1 MTKEALM
8 NARASISTWI
18 DDYLAVRRQAGFA
31 LKVEGE
37 QLRRF
42 ARFAEQAGHR
52 GTLTVQLAVHWA
64 SSSSSG
70 RPLTAARRIEVLRP
84 FTSYCRQFDP
94 ATEIPPRWLFGR
106 AHRRLTPHIFTNDE
120 VLDLLD
126 ACDRLYPPGGL
137 RGASCKTIFG
147 LIAATG
153 LRISEATGLTR
164 LDVDLEQRLLHI
176 RCAKFGKSRWV
187 PIHPTTAEALQRYV
201 RKRDDDPIAGNTNAF
216 FVFDYGRPASTRSV
230 EYAFKILRAAL
241 KWRARGDH
249 PAPRLYDLRH
259 SFVCHRLQDWY
270 ARGLDVDRS
279 ILALSTYLGHAKVTD
294 TYWYETATPELLAIA
309 ARRFVRREGGAS

>member
-1 MTKEALM
+1 M
-8 NARASISTWI
+8 NVRTSFSTWI
-18 DDYLAVRRQAGFA
+18 DDYLTTRRQAGYQLTA
-31 LKVEGE
+31 EGC

-42 ARFAEQAGHR
+42 AAFVGQLGHQ
-52 GTLTVQLAVHWA
+52 GPLTVQLAVQWA
-64 SSSSSG
+64 SSSCSG
-70 RPLTAARRIEVLRP
+70 RRLTAARRIEVLRP
-84 FTSYCRQFDP
+84 FASYCRQFDP

-106 AHRRLTPHIFTNDE
+106 AHRRLTPHVFTNDE
-120 VLDLLD
+120 VRDLLA
-126 ACDRLYPPGGL
+126 ACDHLYPPGGL
-137 RGASCKTIFG
+137 RGASCKAIFG

-164 LDVDLEQRLLHI
+164 LDVNLEQRLLHI
-176 RCAKFGKSRWV
+176 RCTKFGKSRWV
-187 PIHPTTAEALQRYV
+187 PIHPTTAEALRRYI
-201 RKRDDDPIAGNTNAF
+201 RKRDRDPLAGNTDAF

-230 EYAFKILRAAL
+230 EYAFKILRTAL

-249 PAPRLYDLRH
+249 PTPRVHDLRH

-309 ARRFVRREGGAS
+309 ARRFVGRHGGRS